1 MIDALQLI
9 EDKAKVVD
17 VSWISKF
24 DRWVSN
30 GGRKNSLVYGVG
42 INDANYSVVVSETI
56 DGKYVAVWK
65 CPFYAS
71 WARMLQRCYSEAW
84 HKTKP
89 SYKGCTVSEEW
100 KLFSNFRGW
109 MEKQDWEGKH
119 LDKDLLSV
127 GTKQYSSDTCAFV
140 SQRVNNFTLESG
152 VSSSGTMIGVSKNKR
167 TGKYLSCVSNPF
179 TGKGEMLG
187 KFDTELE
194 AHLAW
199 KARKHE
205 LACQLAELETD
216 PRIVKVLQTR
226 YL

>member
-1 MIDALQLI
+1 
-9 EDKAKVVD
+9 
-17 VSWISKF
+17 
-24 DRWVSN
+24 
-30 GGRKNSLVYGVG
+30 
-42 INDANYSVVVSETI
+42 
-56 DGKYVAVWK
+56 
-65 CPFYAS
+65 
-71 WARMLQRCYSEAW
+71 
-84 HKTKP
+84 
-89 SYKGCTVSEEW
+89 
-100 KLFSNFRGW
+100 
-109 MEKQDWEGKH
+109 
-119 LDKDLLSV
+119 
-127 GTKQYSSDTCAFV
+127 
-140 SQRVNNFTLESG
+140 
-152 VSSSGTMIGVSKNKR
+152 MIGVSKNKR